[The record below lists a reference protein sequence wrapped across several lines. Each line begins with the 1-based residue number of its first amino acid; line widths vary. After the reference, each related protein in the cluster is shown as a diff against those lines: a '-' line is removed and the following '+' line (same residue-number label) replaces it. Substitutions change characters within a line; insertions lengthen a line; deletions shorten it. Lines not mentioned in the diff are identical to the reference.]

1 MLELKLIKIKLE
13 IHKYV
18 IIKIKRHMFR
28 INFKYYIIISKIN
41 LIGKNGKSITQI
53 LCKKNFLHNYNKK
66 YKNKLLNQNL
76 SRTTK
81 DKLLNLDID

>member
-41 LIGKNGKSITQI
+41 LIGKNGKSIT
-53 LCKKNFLHNYNKK
+53 
-66 YKNKLLNQNL
+66 
-76 SRTTK
+76 
-81 DKLLNLDID
+81 